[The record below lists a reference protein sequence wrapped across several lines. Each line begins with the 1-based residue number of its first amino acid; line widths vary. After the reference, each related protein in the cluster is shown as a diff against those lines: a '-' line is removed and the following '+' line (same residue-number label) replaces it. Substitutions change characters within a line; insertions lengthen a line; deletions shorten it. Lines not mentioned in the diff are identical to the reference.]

1 MDPETIYEEETVE
14 LNTESD
20 AKEQN
25 TDSEGDMHEV
35 VVGEEEVIEHH
46 LDEVVIYDNPPVQTG
61 RPGTRRQPQLVVK
74 KEIHQT
80 IKQEPML
87 TRGVQ
92 RVAVT
97 PKTSAVKLM
106 PGQKIVQMAK
116 AIKMSPGQGVAQ
128 PSTIPLKRKADG
140 SPMIVRLDNVKKA
153 RPSESP
159 AGKCGEEGKVCEP
172 AF

>member
-14 LNTESD
+14 HTESD

-35 VVGEEEVIEHH
+35 VVGEEEEVIEQH
-46 LDEVVIYDNPPVQTG
+46 LDEVVIYDNPPIQTG

-74 KEIHQT
+74 KESHQT
-80 IKQEPML
+80 VKHEPTL
-87 TRGVQ
+87 TRGSVQ

-97 PKTSAVKLM
+97 PKTSAVKLI

-116 AIKMSPGQGVAQ
+116 AIKMSPVQ

-140 SPMIVRLDNVKKA
+140 SPMIVRLDSLKRA
-153 RPSESP
+153 RPSDSP
-159 AGKCGEEGKVCEP
+159 SGE
-172 AF
+172 